1 MQKITI
7 TRLGQQGDG
16 IADDGSFVP
25 FSLPGEIFDQTG
37 NRLNDSP
44 DRIAPVCKHFGSCG
58 GCSLQHASDAFLA
71 DWKQDVVRRA
81 LQAQGLE
88 AEFKPIA
95 VSPPASRR
103 RVVFSGRRTKKTTVV
118 GFHGRASDTAFM
130 LEECPLVM
138 PELLAALPAC
148 HEMLITGGSRK
159 GELKMAVSL
168 CDSGLDIDVSQGKD
182 LDQPLRGKLAALAEK
197 HDLARLGWNGEIV
210 AARRRAARHFGK
222 AEVITPLGAFM
233 QATKSGEDALVAAM
247 RLAVGDAKNIAD
259 LFAGCGT
266 FALPLAENA
275 TVLAVESN
283 AEMLR
288 ALDTGWRFAQGLKTI
303 TTEVRDLFQ
312 RPLVPLDLKK
322 LDAVVVDPPRAG
334 AKAQMVELAAS
345 AVPVI
350 GAVSCN
356 PVSFARDAK
365 ILTDAG
371 FNLDWIQI
379 IDQFRWS
386 GHVEIAAR
394 FSR

>member
-16 IADDGSFVP
+16 IADDGSFIP
-25 FSLPGEIFDQTG
+25 FSLPGETSQNG
-37 NRLNDSP
+37 QRLNDSAE
-44 DRIAPVCKHFGSCG
+44 RIKPVCKHFGSCG

-71 DWKQDVVRRA
+71 VWKQDVVQRA

-103 RVVFSGRRTKKTTVV
+103 RVVFSGRRTKKTTIV
-118 GFHGRASDTAFM
+118 GFHGRGSDTAFA
-130 LEECPLVM
+130 LEECPLIL
-138 PELLAALPAC
+138 PELLEALPAC
-148 HEMLITGGSRK
+148 HEILTTGGSRK

-168 CDSGLDIDVSQGKD
+168 CDSGLDIEVSQGKE

-210 AARRRAARHFGK
+210 AARRRAAQHFGK
-222 AEVITPLGAFM
+222 AEVIPPLGAFL
-233 QATKSGEDALVAAM
+233 QATKQGEDALVSAM

-275 TVLAVESN
+275 EVLAVESN
-283 AEMLR
+283 ADMLK
-288 ALDTGWRFAQGLKTI
+288 ALDAGWRFAQGLKTI
-303 TTEVRDLFQ
+303 KTEVRDLYH
-312 RPLVPLDLKK
+312 RPLVPLDLRK
-322 LDAVVVDPPRAG
+322 LDAVVIDPPRAG
-334 AKAQMVELAAS
+334 AKAQIAELANS
-345 AVPVI
+345 VVPVI
-350 GAVSCN
+350 AAVSCN

-365 ILTDAG
+365 ILVDAG
-371 FNLDWIQI
+371 FSLDWVQV